1 VHYKYLFV
9 IVLLILVVGFSS
21 ALLFKV
27 AMDDE
32 SAARALLSTFA
43 LLSVPLLS
51 LCIAL
56 ERMNYRIKTL
66 EIQMGIGQVED
77 EDDN

>member
-1 VHYKYLFV
+1 MFV

-27 AMDDE
+27 VMNDE

-43 LLSVPLLS
+43 LLSVPLLA

-56 ERMNYRIKTL
+56 EKMNFRVNEL
-66 EIQMGIGQVED
+66 EKKLGARD
-77 EDDN
+77 EE